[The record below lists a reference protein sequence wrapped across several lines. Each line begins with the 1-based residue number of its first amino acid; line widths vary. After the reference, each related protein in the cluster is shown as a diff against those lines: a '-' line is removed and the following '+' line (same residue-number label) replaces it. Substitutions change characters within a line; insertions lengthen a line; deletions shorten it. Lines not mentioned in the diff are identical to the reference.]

1 MTSCILSDHS
11 VIKFKINRKRNPINT
26 QTHGD
31 KHHTINWDIEEI
43 KKEIF
48 KMYTIYKPL
57 GYSENSL
64 ERGLVPLSFYI

>member
-1 MTSCILSDHS
+1 MYSISDHS

-64 ERGLVPLSFYI
+64 ERDLYL